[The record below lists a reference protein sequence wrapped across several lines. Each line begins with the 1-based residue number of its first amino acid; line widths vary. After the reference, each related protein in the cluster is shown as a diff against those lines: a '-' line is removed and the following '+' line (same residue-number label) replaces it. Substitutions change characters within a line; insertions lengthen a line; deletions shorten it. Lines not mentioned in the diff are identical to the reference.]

1 MLHTA
6 CATTATATTWSP
18 CSMPPLRGPVSA
30 AAPRAKRTMATA
42 DGSVKPSQAA
52 SPPASPPRERPTA
65 KPTWLLAGPGSS
77 WHRATRS
84 A

>member
-1 MLHTA
+1 
-6 CATTATATTWSP
+6 
-18 CSMPPLRGPVSA
+18 
-30 AAPRAKRTMATA
+30 MATA

-65 KPTWLLAGPGSS
+65 KPTWLLAGPGRS
-77 WHRATRS
+77 WQRATRS